1 MPDCWELTWFGDTS
15 QTANGDVDHDGVS
28 NLQEYFDGTSPI
40 DPASM
45 LARLT
50 ITTNGSGAVLVSP
63 NQPTYPYGTVATLTA
78 SPAANN
84 IFVNWTGPGI
94 TNTANPFPLSMT
106 TNRYLT
112 ANFAYDYGTP
122 GSTRADYRFQNS
134 LASSVGT
141 PPDLTLI
148 STGQFFTNIA
158 VDGTSRTVLRFPQG
172 KSLQLVPTTT
182 VFPSNAYTIV
192 ILFRFD
198 TVASWRRLLDL
209 KNAVGDQGLYVQDG
223 KLNLYPSSI
232 VSGVCITNDTW
243 HQVVV
248 TRDVSGTVNIYS
260 DGVLRLTFNDA
271 ATGYLT
277 VSSAAAM
284 RFFKDE
290 GSTEESA
297 GYIARI
303 RNFATALSASEVV
316 ALDREPGSFTGPFIL
331 SNAKL
336 NAQNQFSFTITGPA
350 GGPCSI
356 QASTDLLIW
365 STLSNITT
373 FPGSMNYTS
382 PATSR
387 VQMFRVKQ

>member
-1 MPDCWELTWFGDTS
+1 
-15 QTANGDVDHDGVS
+15 
-28 NLQEYFDGTSPI
+28 
-40 DPASM
+40 
-45 LARLT
+45 
-50 ITTNGSGAVLVSP
+50 
-63 NQPTYPYGTVATLTA
+63 
-78 SPAANN
+78 
-84 IFVNWTGPGI
+84 
-94 TNTANPFPLSMT
+94 
-106 TNRYLT
+106 
-112 ANFAYDYGTP
+112 
-122 GSTRADYRFQNS
+122 
-134 LASSVGT
+134 
-141 PPDLTLI
+141 
-148 STGQFFTNIA
+148 
-158 VDGTSRTVLRFPQG
+158 
-172 KSLQLVPTTT
+172 
-182 VFPSNAYTIV
+182 
-192 ILFRFD
+192 
-198 TVASWRRLLDL
+198 
-209 KNAVGDQGLYVQDG
+209 
-223 KLNLYPSSI
+223 
-232 VSGVCITNDTW
+232 
-243 HQVVV
+243 
-248 TRDVSGTVNIYS
+248 VNIYS
-260 DGVLRLTFNDA
+260 DGVLRLTYNDA